1 MKTDAL
7 FYRLFQA
14 LPGLVFELGGL
25 EVADPR
31 GYQFRAEELKQTAF
45 RLDGVL
51 MPPEANPEL
60 PVVFVEAQM
69 QAEDD
74 FYGRLFAEIFLYLY
88 RMVPV
93 RPWWAVVIYPNRQS
107 ERLDSSRYGSAVR
120 LPEVRRVYLEDWT
133 GVPASTVG
141 LQLVQLL
148 AGQAANAPDKVRRLL
163 REPPA
168 GTEPVLP
175 EAVLL
180 DLVETILVY
189 KLPRVSRE
197 EIRRMLELHDVDLR
211 QTRFYQ
217 EVFAEGA
224 AEGEAR
230 GEARG
235 EAKLLRKQLTRRFGP
250 LPAWVEK
257 RLTDANEEQLETWA
271 LRLLETRSLAEVFAD

>member
-74 FYGRLFAEIFLYLY
+74 FYGRLFAELFLYLY

-93 RPWWAVVIYPNRQS
+93 RPWWAVVIYPNR
-107 ERLDSSRYGSAVR
+107 
-120 LPEVRRVYLEDWT
+120 
-133 GVPASTVG
+133 
-141 LQLVQLL
+141 
-148 AGQAANAPDKVRRLL
+148 
-163 REPPA
+163 
-168 GTEPVLP
+168 
-175 EAVLL
+175 
-180 DLVETILVY
+180 
-189 KLPRVSRE
+189 
-197 EIRRMLELHDVDLR
+197 
-211 QTRFYQ
+211 
-217 EVFAEGA
+217 
-224 AEGEAR
+224 
-230 GEARG
+230 
-235 EAKLLRKQLTRRFGP
+235 
-250 LPAWVEK
+250 
-257 RLTDANEEQLETWA
+257 
-271 LRLLETRSLAEVFAD
+271 